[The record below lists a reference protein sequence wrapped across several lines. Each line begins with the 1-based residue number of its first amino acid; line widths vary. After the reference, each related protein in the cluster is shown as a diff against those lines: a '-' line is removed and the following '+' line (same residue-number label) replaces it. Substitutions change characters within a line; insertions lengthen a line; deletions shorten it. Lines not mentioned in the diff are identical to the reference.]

1 MLLYGG
7 KLPREKNLCELVK
20 KKKKFVE
27 KTFADCSLLPPKD
40 ATPPNFAEKTFVN
53 SHKTSKF
60 TKVLS
65 LKSFPLY
72 GTSAM
77 HVWSNYANQ
86 NQTEQD
92 TTDQLEV
99 YV

>member
-1 MLLYGG
+1 M
-7 KLPREKNLCELVK
+7 CELV

-72 GTSAM
+72 GSSVM

-86 NQTEQD
+86 DQTEWPTILQR
-92 TTDQLEV
+92 V
-99 YV
+99 YVRTRWSIFGTGMFGF